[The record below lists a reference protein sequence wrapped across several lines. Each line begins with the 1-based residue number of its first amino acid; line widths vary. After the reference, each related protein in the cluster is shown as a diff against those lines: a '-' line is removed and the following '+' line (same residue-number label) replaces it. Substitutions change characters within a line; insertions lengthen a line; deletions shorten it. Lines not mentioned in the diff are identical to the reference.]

1 MNFYIASSSTKY
13 AVMEALGQ
21 MSPLLSDDRI
31 SKSVTPVISM
41 LITLYKRSSHVIEP
55 YHVTQC
61 ISSLLK
67 AIVDRDPGILDT
79 AVEQLLTALFVQV
92 CQFCYDSSTDKSGDK
107 AGAEKATALVDYKR
121 RNHYEVLRCYDVIV
135 RSHDGKLI
143 SGLINR

>member
-1 MNFYIASSSTKY
+1 MYPKLLVKNETSTKVAFLTSWSHICCSSTKY

-61 ISSLLK
+61 ISCLLK
-67 AIVDRDPGILDT
+67 AVVDRDPAILDT

-92 CQFCYDSSTDKSGDK
+92 SPGFFCPK
-107 AGAEKATALVDYKR
+107 E
-121 RNHYEVLRCYDVIV
+121 E
-135 RSHDGKLI
+135 
-143 SGLINR
+143 